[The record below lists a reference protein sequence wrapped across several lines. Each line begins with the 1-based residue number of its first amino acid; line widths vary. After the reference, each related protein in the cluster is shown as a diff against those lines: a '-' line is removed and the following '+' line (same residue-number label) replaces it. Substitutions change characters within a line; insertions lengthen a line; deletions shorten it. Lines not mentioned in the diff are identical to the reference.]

1 MSDRRQPAPLS
12 EDVWMHALGVDD
24 RALADGS
31 IADEYATIDD
41 VLAAELLLG
50 EMAFA
55 SLATPPPS
63 LRDRLLAQVAAEASV
78 KAPTVPF
85 VLRSDE
91 TEWVETGIPG
101 VRRRNLFLDEGT
113 QRASFLVQM
122 DPGAQYPPHRH
133 VGVEECFVL
142 AGTVRDDESTVSA
155 GDYVRYECST
165 DHTSLRT
172 DTGCTI
178 LLIGPATNQRLA

>member
-1 MSDRRQPAPLS
+1 MEPKSPSNLLS
-12 EDVWMHALGVDD
+12 EDAWMHALGVDD
-24 RALADGS
+24 ECGTGAVASGLSS
-31 IADEYATIDD
+31 IEDM
-41 VLAAELLLG
+41 LAAEFLVG

-63 LRDRLLAQVAAEASV
+63 LRDRLLAQVAAEATTV
-78 KAPTVPF
+78 APVVPF
-85 VLRSDE
+85 VLRAED
-91 TEWVETGIPG
+91 TAWVETGVPG
-101 VRRRNLFLDEGT
+101 VRRRNLYLDETT
-113 QRASFLVQM
+113 QRASFLIQM
-122 DPGAQYPPHRH
+122 DPGANYPPHRH

-142 AGTVRDDESTVSA
+142 QGSVRDDASSVSA

-178 LLIGPATNQRLA
+178 LLIGPATNQRLG